1 MEVFAAVG
9 ATCPP
14 SPPPSYEKGP
24 YSVSARNEC
33 RPSGR
38 PHPTQRYLAPIDDMP
53 PANAPQR
60 VCAKVIIDRVRR
72 LLELVCPRQTDR
84 EWRREAAKP
93 GVPAGAVYLNDHIA
107 SFKYAPS
114 AV

>member
-1 MEVFAAVG
+1 
-9 ATCPP
+9 
-14 SPPPSYEKGP
+14 
-24 YSVSARNEC
+24 
-33 RPSGR
+33 
-38 PHPTQRYLAPIDDMP
+38 MP

-93 GVPAGAVYLNDHIA
+93 GVPAGAVYLNDDIA